1 MIAKGV
7 VALTGEHVIA
17 GVLVQRLVE
26 LLGVA
31 MIVWAVPR
39 LARRCGMD
47 PVAAL
52 WLSVLNPLL
61 LFHLIAGGHNEALMI
76 GAMLAGL
83 VLALDRH
90 LMPGRGADRGGGLD
104 QGDRRDGPAVPGDHP
119 GPTPRRPLVGPVPR
133 GCDRRGDR
141 RR

>member
-1 MIAKGV
+1 
-7 VALTGEHVIA
+7 
-17 GVLVQRLVE
+17 
-26 LLGVA
+26 
-31 MIVWAVPR
+31 MIVWAMPR

-90 LMPGRGADRGGGLD
+90 L
-104 QGDRRDGPAVPGDHP
+104 VPGW
-119 GPTPRRPLVGPVPR
+119 
-133 GCDRRGDR
+133 C
-141 RR
+141 